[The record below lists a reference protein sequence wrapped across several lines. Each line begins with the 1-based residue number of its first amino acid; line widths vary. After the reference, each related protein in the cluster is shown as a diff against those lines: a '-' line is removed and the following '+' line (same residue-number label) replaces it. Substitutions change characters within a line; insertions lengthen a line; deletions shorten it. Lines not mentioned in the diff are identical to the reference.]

1 MIKERGERAIGPL
14 MGLVMKEV
22 RGRADGK
29 IVNDLLR
36 AAIQTHI
43 TK

>member
-1 MIKERGERAIGPL
+1 

-29 IVNDLLR
+29 IVNQILR
-36 AAIQTHI
+36 RELE
-43 TK
+43 KFLEKL